1 MAPAQQ
7 NDDVC
12 NAIDTQLKM
21 RLIPDEYKSDNTV
34 TCYENNNTLLQDS
47 TNEKTKSETD
57 FDINKYE
64 AMEFRPRIKW
74 PDLTVQVLL
83 HLVTIYGLYLII
95 TFQVK
100 FFTVLFVFGT
110 IYTSGFGITAGV
122 HRLWSHR
129 AYKANTPLRILLAL
143 LFTITGQRDIYTW
156 ALDHRVHHKYSE
168 SVADPHDVR
177 RGFWFAHVGWLVLT
191 PHPAVEDRRVA
202 LRKTSVDLLAD
213 PVVKIQK
220 KFFIPLFALLNII
233 LPVWIP
239 CYVWN
244 ETLINSFVVSFVT
257 RFTITLN
264 IAFCVN
270 SFAHLWGNKPYD
282 RFIKPVENSIVS
294 LAALGEGWH
303 NYHHVFPWDY
313 RTSELGRLNISTN
326 FIDLFSRIGWA
337 YDLKA
342 ATPAMIVNRAK
353 RSGDGTLGEEEEP
366 EPMTLHSARNSSHT
380 D

>member
-143 LFTITGQRDIYTW
+143 LFTITGQLGILCVASIHSSKIY
-156 ALDHRVHHKYSE
+156 YC
-168 SVADPHDVR
+168 
-177 RGFWFAHVGWLVLT
+177 
-191 PHPAVEDRRVA
+191 AVNPR
-202 LRKTSVDLLAD
+202 
-213 PVVKIQK
+213 
-220 KFFIPLFALLNII
+220 
-233 LPVWIP
+233 
-239 CYVWN
+239 
-244 ETLINSFVVSFVT
+244 
-257 RFTITLN
+257 
-264 IAFCVN
+264 
-270 SFAHLWGNKPYD
+270 
-282 RFIKPVENSIVS
+282 
-294 LAALGEGWH
+294 
-303 NYHHVFPWDY
+303 
-313 RTSELGRLNISTN
+313 
-326 FIDLFSRIGWA
+326 
-337 YDLKA
+337 
-342 ATPAMIVNRAK
+342 
-353 RSGDGTLGEEEEP
+353 
-366 EPMTLHSARNSSHT
+366 
-380 D
+380 

>member
-7 NDDVC
+7 NVEVRDESD
-12 NAIDTQLKM
+12 AQIKM
-21 RLIPDEYKSDNTV
+21 RLMQSSFKDSNGVEL
-34 TCYENNNTLLQDS
+34 CANNNPVIQNGAS
-47 TNEKTKSETD
+47 EKITSDKD
-57 FDINKYE
+57 FDISKYE

-74 PDLTVQVLL
+74 PDFIVQLSL
-83 HLVTIYGLYLII
+83 HSVSLYGLYLIV
-95 TFQVK
+95 TNSVRLY
-100 FFTVLFVFGT
+100 TTLFAFAT

-129 AYKANTPLRILLAL
+129 AFRARMPLRVLLAL

-168 SVADPHDVR
+168 SAADPHDVR

-191 PHPAVEDRRVA
+191 PHPAVENRRAA
-202 LRKTSVDLLAD
+202 LRLTSVDLLAD
-213 PVVKIQK
+213 PVVRIQK
-220 KFFIPLFALLNII
+220 IFFIPLFLILNIV

-239 CYVWN
+239 VHFWN
-244 ETLINSFVVSFVT
+244 ESLMNSFVVSFVT

-264 IAFCVN
+264 IAFSVN

-282 RFIKPVENSIVS
+282 KFIKPSENKLVS

-313 RTSELGRLNISTN
+313 RTSELGRFNISTN
-326 FIDLFSRIGWA
+326 FIDAFAKIGWA

-342 ATPAMIVNRAK
+342 ATQTMIAKRAS
-353 RSGDGTLGEEEEP
+353 RSGDGSLEEEEEP
-366 EPMTLHSARNSSHT
+366 HPDNLKL
-380 D
+380 

>member
-1 MAPAQQ
+1 MIIQLHTWLTQRPNIKPISMAPAQQ

-143 LFTITGQRDIYTW
+143 LFTITGQVS
-156 ALDHRVHHKYSE
+156 A
-168 SVADPHDVR
+168 
-177 RGFWFAHVGWLVLT
+177 
-191 PHPAVEDRRVA
+191 
-202 LRKTSVDLLAD
+202 
-213 PVVKIQK
+213 
-220 KFFIPLFALLNII
+220 
-233 LPVWIP
+233 
-239 CYVWN
+239 
-244 ETLINSFVVSFVT
+244 ET
-257 RFTITLN
+257 
-264 IAFCVN
+264 CVN
-270 SFAHLWGNKPYD
+270 YNCPK
-282 RFIKPVENSIVS
+282 NSIQ
-294 LAALGEGWH
+294 
-303 NYHHVFPWDY
+303 
-313 RTSELGRLNISTN
+313 
-326 FIDLFSRIGWA
+326 
-337 YDLKA
+337 
-342 ATPAMIVNRAK
+342 PAI
-353 RSGDGTLGEEEEP
+353 L
-366 EPMTLHSARNSSHT
+366 
-380 D
+380 